1 MKRMG
6 IGGLNM
12 GKEIL
17 LATGH
22 PPYSKD
28 YRVKAI
34 LLNLVDK
41 C

>member
-1 MKRMG
+1 MG

-12 GKEIL
+12 GMEIF
-17 LATGH
+17 LAIGH

-28 YRVKAI
+28 YRVKEI

-41 C
+41 FSI